1 MTKTEKS
8 GRRSTA
14 AIEAAAVDANA
25 DARPARRRKL
35 PRAEKAIEN
44 RNALLRAAAKVVG
57 EVGYKEASIARITRE
72 AGLAHGTFYLYFDT
86 RQDMLDAVLPFVGE
100 ELTLFIRQRVS
111 GATSALDVEE
121 RSFRAAF
128 EYLARNPGFYRT
140 LNEAEFAAPAGFEK
154 HFSSTAQRYLSSLKR
169 SKDSGEFTEYSARE
183 LEVIAHML
191 MAVRFYLYLRF
202 VKADGGDDGRLPE
215 WVVQTYLKFLRNGL
229 ALEGPAAKKKN
240 KGISKAT
247 GRRGAGP

>member
-1 MTKTEKS
+1 M
-8 GRRSTA
+8 
-14 AIEAAAVDANA
+14 
-25 DARPARRRKL
+25 

-57 EVGYKEASIARITRE
+57 EVGYQQASIARITRE

-86 RQDMLDAVLPFVGE
+86 RQEMLDAVLPFVGE
-100 ELTLFIRQRVS
+100 ELTLFIRQRAS
-111 GATSALDVEE
+111 GARDGLDLEE

-140 LNEAEFAAPAGFEK
+140 LNEAEFAAPAGFER
-154 HFSSTAQRYLSSLKR
+154 HFSSTAGRYLNSLKR
-169 SKDSGEFTEYSARE
+169 SKDNGELSEYSSRE
-183 LEVIAHML
+183 LEVLAHML

-215 WVVQTYLKFLRNGL
+215 WVVQTYLKFLRGGL
-229 ALEGPAAKKKN
+229 AFESAATAKKARGRN
-240 KGISKAT
+240 SKA
-247 GRRGAGP
+247 A